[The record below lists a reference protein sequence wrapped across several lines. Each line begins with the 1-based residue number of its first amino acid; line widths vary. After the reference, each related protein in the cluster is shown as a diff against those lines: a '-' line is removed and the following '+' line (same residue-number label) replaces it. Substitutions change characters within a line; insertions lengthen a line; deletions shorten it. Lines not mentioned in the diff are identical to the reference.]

1 MRTWFNHEEVAW
13 TRESLLLALVGLRLL
28 LQKKSSIG
36 HVAIRLKSLRLTL
49 LSHPAMSSTQFSKN
63 LVYVVAA
70 LQEEA
75 EIQFIESILEKYDVS
90 IIAMPNS
97 DGVTWF
103 KQKYPKALVYSWQQ
117 AQDIDFHRKRAPYIG
132 SYELCQIID
141 LNAVINNGR
150 GSSVV
155 RSIISE
161 LERGNYDGAAQVAT
175 IDSDKVRQYPEM
187 FDLLHSLGYQVN

>member
-1 MRTWFNHEEVAW
+1 MDKQIIVIGAGGISPSIVKELIDWARGNMVEVV
-13 TRESLLLALVGLRLL
+13 EVD
-28 LQKKSSIG
+28 
-36 HVAIRLKSLRLTL
+36 AIVTPRDELE
-49 LSHPAMSSTQFSKN
+49 AMFKEARFAIDRH
-63 LVYVVAA
+63 VYVVAA

-75 EIQFIESILEKYDVS
+75 EIEFIESILEKYDVS
-90 IIAMPNS
+90 IIAMPHS

-103 KQKYPKALVYSWQQ
+103 KQKYPKSLVYSWQQ

-132 SYELCQIID
+132 SYELCQLID
-141 LNAVINNGR
+141 LNEVINDGR

-155 RSIISE
+155 RSMISE

-187 FDLLHSLGYQVN
+187 FDLLLSLGYQVD

>member
-1 MRTWFNHEEVAW
+1 MDKRIVIVGAGG
-13 TRESLLLALVGLRLL
+13 LAPSIAKEIIDWARSNSVEIVEADTVVTPRDELDAIF
-28 LQKKSSIG
+28 KKSRF
-36 HVAIRLKSLRLTL
+36 AIDR
-49 LSHPAMSSTQFSKN
+49 H
-63 LVYVVAA
+63 VYVVAA

-175 IDSDKVRQYPEM
+175 IDSDKVRP
-187 FDLLHSLGYQVN
+187 SAIK

>member
-1 MRTWFNHEEVAW
+1 MDKRIVI
-13 TRESLLLALVGLRLL
+13 VGAGGLGP
-28 LQKKSSIG
+28 SIAKEIIEWAQANSIEI
-36 HVAIRLKSLRLTL
+36 VEADPVVTPRDELEAMFKEARFAID
-49 LSHPAMSSTQFSKN
+49 HH
-63 LVYVVAA
+63 VYVVAA

-75 EIQFIESILEKYDVS
+75 ELEFIESILETYDVS
-90 IIAMPNS
+90 IIAMPHS

-141 LNAVINNGR
+141 LNEVINDGR

-187 FDLLHSLGYQVN
+187 FDLLLSLGYQVD